1 MLRSCRSICSPSTH
15 CFLLNEF
22 LLLFFAATNLSFT
35 FWVLAEKWRSGG
47 LGSDTDALVSDPAG
61 VTSVPVGLVSDPV
74 GLVSDTDAPGPEAV
88 GLTS

>member
-1 MLRSCRSICSPSTH
+1 MFSVEFFVSIFSA
-15 CFLLNEF
+15 NY
-22 LLLFFAATNLSFT
+22 LSFT

-47 LGSDTDALVSDPAG
+47 LGSDTDELVSDPAG

-88 GLTS
+88 GLTSEAI